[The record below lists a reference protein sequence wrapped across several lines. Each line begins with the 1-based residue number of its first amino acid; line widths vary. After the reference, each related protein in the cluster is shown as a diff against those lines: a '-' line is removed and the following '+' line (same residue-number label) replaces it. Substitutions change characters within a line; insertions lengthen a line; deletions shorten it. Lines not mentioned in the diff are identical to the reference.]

1 MFMPPDNK
9 SENNQ
14 NRGDKKNIT
23 PPSEETVET
32 ATAPTLGQEPA
43 PPSTKKL
50 LIAILSTIAL
60 ADFGLGLNTVVLPL
74 YAKSLGASIM
84 TIGLIIASFGLA
96 RIFINIPI
104 SIISKRLK
112 AQYIHIGILSI
123 FLGAVGYLLSTAY
136 YQLFIFRFLEGFGSG
151 IINTSSMIILTKRL
165 YKDEKRAKVLSRY
178 MIARRLSMGSAPF
191 LGAIAAYEFSDKAA
205 FLLYAAIMAVGLI
218 IACYNKDFLNG
229 VNNAAGNGN
238 GAKDNGPNNGDNLKN
253 LKNINDEDTNIPNA
267 NINIVKRESKI
278 IADKEPSA
286 YEQTGHLKK
295 YFTLLYNF
303 NFIALCFLTFSF
315 FFSRIGSRRE
325 LVPLVGYSVMNLNK
339 ADIGLLVS
347 ISAVIGVILTYY
359 SDRVINA
366 MGVKKSIIMSFVI
379 TAAGILSF
387 IVFQN
392 IAAFGLS
399 IILLSAGGG
408 FSGPA
413 RNLYLMDSVD
423 KSRYDEAIGIY
434 RTLSDLGFV
443 LGPFAVGAVFEYY
456 NYISAYSLVAFIIIL
471 AALLFGFFAKSYG
484 NTAVVAV

>member
-1 MFMPPDNK
+1 MPLNAPSNAGKNETPSDSPD
-9 SENNQ
+9 
-14 NRGDKKNIT
+14 
-23 PPSEETVET
+23 
-32 ATAPTLGQEPA
+32 
-43 PPSTKKL
+43 STKRL

-74 YAKSLGASIM
+74 YAKSLGASII

-96 RIFINIPI
+96 RIFVNIPI
-104 SIISKRLK
+104 SIISKRRNS
-112 AQYIHIGILSI
+112 QYIHLGILFI
-123 FLGAVGYLLSTAY
+123 FLGAVGYLFSTAY
-136 YQLFIFRFLEGFGSG
+136 YQLFIFRFMEGFGSG

-165 YKDEKRAKVLSRY
+165 YQNEKRAKVLSRY

-191 LGAIAAYEFSDKAA
+191 LGAIVAYEFSDKTA
-205 FLLYAAIMAVGLI
+205 FLLYTIIMAIGLI
-218 IACYNKDFLNG
+218 IAFYNKKLLNA
-229 VNNAAGNGN
+229 VNNA
-238 GAKDNGPNNGDNLKN
+238 NNAHID
-253 LKNINDEDTNIPNA
+253 DT
-267 NINIVKRESKI
+267 KTK
-278 IADKEPSA
+278 K
-286 YEQTGHLKK
+286 HFKK
-295 YFTLLYNF
+295 YSALLYNF

-366 MGVKKSIIMSFVI
+366 MGVKKSIITSFII

-387 IVFQN
+387 IAFQN
-392 IAAFGLS
+392 IFTFGLS

-423 KSRYDEAIGIY
+423 KSHFDEAIGIY

-443 LGPFAVGAVFEYY
+443 LGPFAVGAVFDYF
-456 NYISAYSLVAFIIIL
+456 NYISAYNLVAFIIIL
-471 AALLFGFFAKSYG
+471 ATVLFGFFAKSYS
-484 NTAVVAV
+484 APQPI